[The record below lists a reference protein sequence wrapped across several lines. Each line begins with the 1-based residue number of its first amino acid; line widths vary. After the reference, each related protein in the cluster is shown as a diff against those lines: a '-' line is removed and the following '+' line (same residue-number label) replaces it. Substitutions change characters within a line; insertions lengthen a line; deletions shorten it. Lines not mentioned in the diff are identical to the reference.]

1 MDPLVTVKNKN
12 KICNAQSLWSRQK
25 QKMDDKQLK
34 KKSKQF
40 KKIKNLTLAM
50 CFKEKKRKNFT

>member
-12 KICNAQSLWSRQK
+12 KICNAQSLWSSQK
-25 QKMDDKQLK
+25 EKMDDKQLK
-34 KKSKQF
+34 KNQNSLKN
-40 KKIKNLTLAM
+40 INLTLAM